1 MHVRRGAQ
9 QIISFPYYIF
19 LYNYM
24 LVAFYLRRAIHN
36 YLIFFTIKK
45 RLSCV

>member
-1 MHVRRGAQ
+1 MHSVAVLNKSFHSLY
-9 QIISFPYYIF
+9 IIYFYIIMF
-19 LYNYM
+19 
-24 LVAFYLRRAIHN
+24 VAFYLRRAIHN